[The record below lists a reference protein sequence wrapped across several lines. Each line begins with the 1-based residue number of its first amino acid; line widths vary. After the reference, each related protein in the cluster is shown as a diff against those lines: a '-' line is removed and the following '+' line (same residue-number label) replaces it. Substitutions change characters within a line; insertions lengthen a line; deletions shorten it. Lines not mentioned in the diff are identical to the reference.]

1 MLYVDKICTAH
12 LFGRCAG
19 RRRCRMG
26 LIQVDNKDAVVQ
38 EYEKINFAAVS
49 LADTVLVMPGQRN
62 QSKMDRRPAALSEGN
77 ILIRGDRIVVRPG
90 QGLIVTEQGKV
101 VDFTAVP
108 GIYIYD
114 ATAVPVALPGELG
127 QAVTAV
133 FEKIIRRGVIAGI
146 ADPNKRLYYVKLSH
160 ITVQAVGQRFPV
172 SLLDMA
178 CAREIRASVGAV
190 LEYVYRIANPI
201 LFYMNVCG
209 DISAAYETEW
219 VTALLT
225 VELKR
230 ALQDVLLPADWQQ
243 IIDGRWT
250 EFGTELLAK
259 LKTYLYPNWQGLR
272 GIELVSI
279 RIEPT
284 RVDKE
289 KTILAL
295 A

>member
-1 MLYVDKICTAH
+1 
-12 LFGRCAG
+12 
-19 RRRCRMG
+19 
-26 LIQVDNKDAVVQ
+26 
-38 EYEKINFAAVS
+38 
-49 LADTVLVMPGQRN
+49 
-62 QSKMDRRPAALSEGN
+62 
-77 ILIRGDRIVVRPG
+77 
-90 QGLIVTEQGKV
+90 
-101 VDFTAVP
+101 
-108 GIYIYD
+108 
-114 ATAVPVALPGELG
+114 
-127 QAVTAV
+127 
-133 FEKIIRRGVIAGI
+133 
-146 ADPNKRLYYVKLSH
+146 
-160 ITVQAVGQRFPV
+160 
-172 SLLDMA
+172 
-178 CAREIRASVGAV
+178 
-190 LEYVYRIANPI
+190 
-201 LFYMNVCG
+201 MNVCG

-250 EFGTELLAK
+250 EFGTDLLAK
-259 LKTYLYPNWQGLR
+259 LKAYLYPNWQGLR